1 VSTIE
6 LHVAEV
12 YLDGLIERVEAG
24 ETITITRQN
33 VPVATIVPVPRALG
47 ARDPA
52 QSKPAGGDPR
62 RPAKGNRLVRLSLRQ
77 PKDAAKP

>member
-1 VSTIE
+1 MSTIE

-33 VPVATIVPVPRALG
+33 VPVATIAPIPRAQG
-47 ARDPA
+47 AGDA
-52 QSKPAGGDPR
+52 DPR
-62 RPAKGNRLVRLSLRQ
+62 RSAKSNRLVRLSLRQ
-77 PKDAAKP
+77 PRDLAKP